1 VIIAARITA
10 VLALVLGTAAA
21 LHFAQ
26 LDLTLSHYDARG
38 HLMVARRVFDNL
50 TPGWIQLGAVWLPLP
65 HVLNAIPA
73 QWDWSYRT
81 GASGVVLSVVPLALG
96 LSALAGYLAERTQSV
111 LVAMAIPLVILLNPN
126 VLYLQSTPMT
136 EPLLFGLSCLALA
149 RVDRWITDPDTFMRA
164 TGIVLVL
171 LMLTRYE
178 GWLITAAL
186 MGFAWL
192 AHPRQALRLVVYPA
206 AAFVGFLLLSYG
218 STGQWFVASGFFEA
232 TNPALGKPLLAWD
245 QVVTAATSL
254 SDTNLMR
261 LGAIGG
267 LGVLAAAFVA
277 RHEGRAG
284 IVRTLL
290 PLALLA
296 AVALPLYA
304 FTSGHPV
311 RVRYMV
317 SMVVALTVLTAFAL
331 RWLPARLRGAGAIA
345 FLGLMVWTVPPLDA
359 EAPMVREAQ
368 WERPY
373 AEARRVVTSALA
385 ERWDGT
391 PIMAS
396 MGSLGHYMQQMSHA
410 GFDLEDFLHEGNG
423 DIWKAAV
430 ITPAPYVRWI
440 LIEESAE
447 GGDVLAQ
454 QARASTDFLARFTRV
469 SEGGGVALYERHP
482 DWQSQLRTES
492 GTRP

>member
-1 VIIAARITA
+1 MIIAARITA
-10 VLALVLGTAAA
+10 ILTLVLGTAAA
-21 LHFAQ
+21 LHYAQ

-50 TPGWIQLGAVWLPLP
+50 MPGWMQLGAVWLPLP
-65 HVLNAIPA
+65 HVLNAVPV
-73 QWDWSYRT
+73 QWDWSFRT
-81 GASGVVLSVVPLALG
+81 GATGVLFSILPLSLG
-96 LSALAGYLAERTQSV
+96 LTALSGYLAERTQSV
-111 LVAMAIPLVILLNPN
+111 LVAVAIPLVILLNPN

-136 EPLLFGLSCLALA
+136 EPLLFGLSCLALVLA
-149 RVDRWITDPDTFMRA
+149 DRWVTAPAASMRM
-164 TGIVLVL
+164 TGFVLVL

-186 MGFAWL
+186 MGLLAV
-192 AHPRQALRLVVYPA
+192 AHPRQVLRLAVYPA
-206 AAFVGFLLLSYG
+206 SAFVGFLLLSYG

-245 QVVTAATSL
+245 QIIEAATAL
-254 SDTNLMR
+254 SDVNLMR
-261 LGAIGG
+261 LGTLGA
-267 LGVLAAAFVA
+267 LGVLATAFVA
-277 RHEGRAG
+277 RHEGRQS
-284 IVRTLL
+284 IVRAVL

-317 SMVVALTVLTAFAL
+317 SMVVALTVVAAFAL
-331 RWLPARLRGAGAIA
+331 RWLPGRTRGAGALV
-345 FLGLMVWTVPPLDA
+345 FLGLMLWTVPPLDPD
-359 EAPMVREAQ
+359 APMVREAQ

-373 AEARRVVTSALA
+373 SHARRAVTAALA

-410 GFDLEDFLHEGNG
+410 GFDLHDFLHEGNG

-454 QARASTDFLARFTRV
+454 RARASADFLARFTRIA
-469 SEGGGVALYERHP
+469 EGGGVALYERRP
-482 DWQSQLRTES
+482 GEESQRGMED
-492 GTRP
+492 